1 MQKISAHSDASFI
14 VIGDNKGQH
23 LFHSVFADRVG
34 TTLVGGDNEAVL
46 QGKSTTTIRK
56 GGLGI
61 SLRSKAPIFNAAG
74 QVVGIVSV
82 GYLTSYL
89 DTITVS
95 KVVNILIAAVLL
107 LIALFIFSWFF
118 TRSIKKQIFSLEPRE
133 IGLLVRQQKAMMESI
148 YEGVI
153 AIDDQRRIEVI
164 NQAARKLL
172 GLSQPAR
179 ELRGQLISQ
188 VIDPVP
194 FFDTQTMLA
203 KDTHDEICRFND
215 LTVIASRVHIMLEG
229 SLQGWVITFR
239 DRNEIDSLS
248 AQLSQVKRYVDNL
261 RIMRHEQLNRMTTLS
276 GLLHMGRYEEA
287 IGYIQAQSEHAQE
300 LLDFI
305 SSRFSSPTLCGL
317 LLGKA
322 ARARE
327 KGVELSFDP
336 ACRLDRPFLPLG
348 EQELISIIGNLLDNA
363 IEATQRSPLPHA
375 PVEVLIKLSEQEL
388 IIEVADQGVGIKP
401 EIRERIFERGITTKT
416 RGDHGIGL
424 YLIESYVTQAGGAIE
439 VADNIPRG
447 AIFSCLSRPREPPG
461 NWKTPTMQHELIDV
475 LIVEDENELAQ
486 LHAELISKHP
496 RLRLVGIASSLA
508 AAQAELASKQP
519 QLVLL
524 DNYLPDG
531 KGISL
536 INNPMLAR
544 ANCSVIFITAAS
556 DMDTCSQAI
565 RNGAFDYI
573 LKPVSWKR
581 LSQSLERF
589 VQFAEQQR
597 VWKIVDQQN
606 VDSLYQLQA
615 KNYRQD
621 NGSKGI
627 EENTLARVQSLFN
640 DKATHCFTV
649 DEVVSET
656 GLSKTTTRRYLE
668 HCVEAGFLS
677 VEMLYGKIGHPRRM
691 YRRAE
696 A

>member
-1 MQKISAHSDASFI
+1 MRVSFQIKLFISLVLFFSVLFALLGSYYYVDVGRQLYQEMSTRAKIQAEEIALIPTLRQEVEEKDIAAIHRFMQQIATHSDASFI
-14 VIGDNKGQH
+14 VIGDNNGQH

-61 SLRSKAPIFNAAG
+61 SLRSKAPIFNEAG
-74 QVVGIVSV
+74 KVVGIVSV

-153 AIDDQRRIEVI
+153 AIDRDLRIEVI

-172 GLSQPAR
+172 GLTQPAR
-179 ELRGQLISQ
+179 AVRGQLIDQ
-188 VIDPVP
+188 VITPVP
-194 FFDTQTMLA
+194 FFTPHTMLL

-215 LTVIASRVHIMLEG
+215 LTVIASRVRIMLED

-287 IGYIQAQSEHAQE
+287 MGYIQSQSEHAQE

-305 SSRFSSPTLCGL
+305 SVRFSSPTLCGL
-317 LLGKA
+317 LLGKS

-327 KGVELSFDP
+327 KGVALSFDP
-336 ACRLDRPFLPLG
+336 ACGMDKPFAPLL
-348 EQELISIIGNLLDNA
+348 EAELISIIGNLLDNA
-363 IEATQRSPLPHA
+363 IEATQRAPLPHE
-375 PVEVLIKLSEQEL
+375 PVEVLIALNEREL
-388 IIEVADQGVGIKP
+388 IIEVADQGVGIHP
-401 EIRERIFERGITTKT
+401 AIRERIFERGITTKT

-439 VADNIPRG
+439 VADNAPRG
-447 AIFSCLSRPREPPG
+447 AIFSLFIPAAG
-461 NWKTPTMQHELIDV
+461 NARCPTQELEEID
-475 LIVEDENELAQ
+475 
-486 LHAELISKHP
+486 
-496 RLRLVGIASSLA
+496 
-508 AAQAELASKQP
+508 
-519 QLVLL
+519 
-524 DNYLPDG
+524 Y
-531 KGISL
+531 
-536 INNPMLAR
+536 
-544 ANCSVIFITAAS
+544 
-556 DMDTCSQAI
+556 
-565 RNGAFDYI
+565 
-573 LKPVSWKR
+573 
-581 LSQSLERF
+581 
-589 VQFAEQQR
+589 
-597 VWKIVDQQN
+597 
-606 VDSLYQLQA
+606 
-615 KNYRQD
+615 
-621 NGSKGI
+621 
-627 EENTLARVQSLFN
+627 
-640 DKATHCFTV
+640 AT
-649 DEVVSET
+649 
-656 GLSKTTTRRYLE
+656 
-668 HCVEAGFLS
+668 
-677 VEMLYGKIGHPRRM
+677 
-691 YRRAE
+691 
-696 A
+696 